1 LGPRE
6 ARDRWRNPPPA
17 PVCEWR
23 ITLYASLAGMPYLKA
38 ANPPYRITMRA
49 PLNIHVQ
56 GWLLA
61 LPAVALLATFTHVPA
76 VETLID
82 SFFSTPHGRRA
93 ATFVGFDQYRTMAAD
108 PIFWLALKNNLL
120 YALITVPVAIALALA
135 MALWMQGRI
144 RGRAALRLMFFT
156 PTILPM
162 VAAANIWLFFYTPD
176 YGLLNQLLRSFGFA
190 SINWL
195 GSPSTALPALMALTI
210 WKEAG
215 FFMVFFLAALQQ
227 VSPVLYE
234 AARMENAG
242 RFLVFR
248 RITWPLI
255 MPTTLFVAVNALIN
269 AFRVVDQVI
278 AMTGG
283 GPSNATTLLLYY
295 VYQVAFSFW
304 DTAYA
309 AALSTVLL
317 LVLGIVALVQFF
329 LLDRQIHYR

>member
-1 LGPRE
+1 MTVRHQPQ
-6 ARDRWRNPPPA
+6 
-17 PVCEWR
+17 
-23 ITLYASLAGMPYLKA
+23 
-38 ANPPYRITMRA
+38 
-49 PLNIHVQ
+49 LNIHVQ

-61 LPAVALLATFTHVPA
+61 LPAVVLLATFTHVPA
-76 VETLID
+76 VSTVID
-82 SFFSTPHGRRA
+82 GFFSTPHGKRPA
-93 ATFVGFDQYRTMAAD
+93 VFVGLDQYRNMLAD
-108 PIFWLALKNNLL
+108 PIFWLALKNTLL
-120 YALITVPVAIALALA
+120 YALITVPIAIGLALA
-135 MALWMQGRI
+135 MALWVKGHL
-144 RGRAALRLMFFT
+144 RGRAALRLAFFT

-176 YGLLNQLLRSFGFA
+176 YGLLNQVFRVFGFG

-195 GSPSTALPALMALTI
+195 GSPATALPALMAVTI

-227 VSPVLYE
+227 VPPVLYE

-242 RFLVFR
+242 RWLVFR
-248 RITWPLI
+248 RITWPLV

-283 GPSNATTLLLYY
+283 GPNNATTLLLFYIF
-295 VYQVAFSFW
+295 QVAFSFW

-317 LVLGIVALVQFF
+317 SVLAIIAFLQFF
-329 LLDRQIHYR
+329 ILDRKIHYR